1 MTEEKHRDPGND
13 IDINLM
19 LRVKGGD
26 AEALTQ
32 LISRHQDAVYSTVS
46 NMLRFGGDVDD
57 VAQQVFIQVWKGAAT
72 YTPTCKFTTWLF
84 TIVRNLALN
93 EIRRQKRKPFISSEE
108 LEDKNGV
115 TLSIDESPSPDMLLD
130 HAELNKA
137 IEEAIASLS
146 PQAALAI
153 QLRRFENLSYEE
165 IATILEI
172 TVPAT
177 KSLIFRA
184 RQSLKEK
191 LASFLNS

>member
-1 MTEEKHRDPGND
+1 MAGARKK
-13 IDINLM
+13 I
-19 LRVKGGD
+19 
-26 AEALTQ
+26 
-32 LISRHQDAVYSTVS
+32 LITAIIAVAVI
-46 NMLRFGGDVDD
+46 
-57 VAQQVFIQVWKGAAT
+57 AAAT
-72 YTPTCKFTTWLF
+72 LCFFL
-84 TIVRNLALN
+84 TIMLTFNKEAAICDYL
-93 EIRRQKRKPFISSEE
+93 
-108 LEDKNGV
+108 DKNGV